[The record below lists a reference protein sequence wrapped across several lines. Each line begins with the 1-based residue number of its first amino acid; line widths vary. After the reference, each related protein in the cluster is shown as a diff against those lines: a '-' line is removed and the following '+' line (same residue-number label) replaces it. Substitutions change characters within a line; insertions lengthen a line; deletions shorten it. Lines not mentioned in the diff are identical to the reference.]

1 MKPKVNS
8 HEMAKVMQS
17 VLNKGQNEN
26 RMTVKELLN
35 DIRKQL
41 EPHYKK

>member
-8 HEMAKVMQS
+8 NELVKVMQS
-17 VLNKGQNEN
+17 ALKKGQSEN
-26 RMTVKELLN
+26 QMTVKELLR

-41 EPHYKK
+41 ELHYRR

>member
-8 HEMAKVMQS
+8 NEIAKVMQS
-17 VLNKGQNEN
+17 ALTKGQSEN
-26 RMTVKELLN
+26 QMTVKELLR

>member
-8 HEMAKVMQS
+8 NEIAKVMQS
-17 VLNKGQNEN
+17 ALTKGQSEN
-26 RMTVKELLN
+26 QMTVKELLR
-35 DIRKQL
+35 DFRKQL